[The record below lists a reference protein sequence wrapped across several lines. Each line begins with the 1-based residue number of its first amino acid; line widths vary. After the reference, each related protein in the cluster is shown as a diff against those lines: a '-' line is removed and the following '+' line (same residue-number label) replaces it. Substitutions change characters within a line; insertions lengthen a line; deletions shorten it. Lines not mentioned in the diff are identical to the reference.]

1 MKLKTGLTFLFLIL
15 GQLALANMASP
26 IRRGTM
32 TSSAI
37 SSKDINIV
45 SEKVFVKVDPGFKTA
60 KFTVEYNI
68 QSDISGMQ
76 IPLLFVARDFRDS
89 FSVWIDDKEVRLQN
103 VPVNHYEDSPFNG
116 FANSLERDNYED
128 EITIY
133 WESKSGNVYKLSDL
147 KYFEADIEKGAH
159 VVRVE
164 YTANAWTNSSGWVKK
179 YSFRYSLTPAK
190 FWKSFGN
197 LEIAVVQDGQ
207 IGHVETNLGLPDE
220 KEIKSTNT
228 WTFNKLPDEY
238 FEISYTP
245 EISGYARALIDI
257 EPFGF
262 AVITL
267 VFLSIIHLFLT
278 LAYRRKNI
286 NRKYSIVVILGSVL
300 IPFLSMLSFVFS
312 FDLIDNA
319 IGENA
324 GRHHGYATLSIIFYP
339 VILAVYWFLFW
350 LADKLYKKKLIK
362 NNPALKG
369 GSITLTK

>member
-133 WESKSGNVYKLSDL
+133 WERNSGNVYKLSDL

-324 GRHHGYATLSIIFYP
+324 GRHHGYAALSIIFHP
-339 VILAVYWFLFW
+339 VILVVYLFLFW

>member
-76 IPLLFVARDFRDS
+76 IPLLFVARDFKDS